1 MVWLAVPGEF
11 AGRLQVSRG
20 GGGRTGWPVGPGACG
35 RTRVTERVPEQW
47 AGGDPG
53 EAVTAPGTGPC
64 RGASSRERKRDPFV
78 GWREQK
84 GRKGTK

>member
-20 GGGRTGWPVGPGACG
+20 EAEGRGGRWGPGWVGG
-35 RTRVTERVPEQW
+35 RGWQNVCLSSL

-53 EAVTAPGTGPC
+53 KAVTAPGTGPR
-64 RGASSRERKRDPFV
+64 RGAFSSERKWGLFV

-84 GRKGTK
+84 GRKGKK